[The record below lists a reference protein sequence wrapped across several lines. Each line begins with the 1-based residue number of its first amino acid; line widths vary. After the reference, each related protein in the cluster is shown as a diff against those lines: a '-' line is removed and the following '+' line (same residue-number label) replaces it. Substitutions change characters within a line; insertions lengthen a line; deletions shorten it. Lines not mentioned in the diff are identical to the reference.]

1 MIAELL
7 SLCCERVGSGVKWCE
22 ASCDTGSDS
31 VTKLGFRSALYHT
44 YCLDWKRSPDISES
58 FSVLGHAM
66 SSCAFA
72 DVAPGYG
79 ALRVYGR

>member
-1 MIAELL
+1 M
-7 SLCCERVGSGVKWCE
+7 KWCE
-22 ASCDTGSDS
+22 AGCDTGSDS

-44 YCLDWKRSPDISES
+44 YCPDEKRSPEISVS
-58 FSVLGHAM
+58 LLVLGHAM